1 MAHTHATGR
10 DRSGARTILSH
21 PGSIFANIMLADEIN
36 QVPAKDEGYWLIF
49 GVTALAG

>member
-10 DRSGARTILSH
+10 GKNGASTILSH
-21 PGSIFANIMLADEIN
+21 SGSIFANFMLADEIN
-36 QVPAKDEGYWLIF
+36 QVPAKDAGYWLIF